1 MHNEVKETEV
11 SEFEAEKDLL
21 MERAPTSEEKMGDPG
36 LSQIYLAGLMEHR
49 TFQGRKDKEGEVS
62 VIQLPNEISV
72 ADFPALSSDSTC
84 H

>member
-1 MHNEVKETEV
+1 MCPMHNEVKETEV

-49 TFQGRKDKEGEVS
+49 TF
-62 VIQLPNEISV
+62 
-72 ADFPALSSDSTC
+72 
-84 H
+84 